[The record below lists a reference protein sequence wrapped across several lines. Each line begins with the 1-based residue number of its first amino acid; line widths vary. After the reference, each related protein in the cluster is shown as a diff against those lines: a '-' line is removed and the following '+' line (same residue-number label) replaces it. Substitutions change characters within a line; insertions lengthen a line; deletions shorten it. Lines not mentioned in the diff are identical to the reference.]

1 MKETLQYAIE
11 MLVCN
16 GILWGLYR
24 LLIRHHVSYSAERLY
39 LIGSTLASIVIPMLQ
54 IPIWSTP
61 IYTIPSDNSVIDT
74 PTTLFHPL
82 PATMNSTGSSL
93 ILLYGFYTA
102 GALLLLINLLH
113 QIWGIIR
120 LRRSSGIEQIGDIK
134 LIRHSKPLPPF
145 SFLHTIY
152 INRDTPSEL
161 LPAILMHEE
170 SHIRHHHSYERIL
183 IEGLKIF
190 YWWNPFLWIAAR
202 DVEAVQEFEADHD
215 VIVQGYR
222 PAAYMEILFK
232 QLFGYSPDIA
242 NGLRNSL
249 IKKRLKMMTT
259 ERKSRYALLRLAATV
274 PVTLTLLV
282 AFGFTAKA
290 AEEAPQQKEKSDM
303 IFSQVDN
310 TPQIEAPTPDEA
322 PFKGNEVDVMPK
334 FGNGGLDVFTNWV
347 GSRLK
352 YPDINVEGM
361 VLAQFVIRSDGTLTD
376 IEILRSPD
384 QAFSQEV
391 TRILSTSPRWTP
403 GIKEGENGSV
413 TFMLPIEFKSTEK
426 RAK

>member
-1 MKETLQYAIE
+1 
-11 MLVCN
+11 
-16 GILWGLYR
+16 
-24 LLIRHHVSYSAERLY
+24 
-39 LIGSTLASIVIPMLQ
+39 
-54 IPIWSTP
+54 
-61 IYTIPSDNSVIDT
+61 
-74 PTTLFHPL
+74 
-82 PATMNSTGSSL
+82 
-93 ILLYGFYTA
+93 
-102 GALLLLINLLH
+102 
-113 QIWGIIR
+113 
-120 LRRSSGIEQIGDIK
+120 
-134 LIRHSKPLPPF
+134 
-145 SFLHTIY
+145 
-152 INRDTPSEL
+152 
-161 LPAILMHEE
+161 
-170 SHIRHHHSYERIL
+170 
-183 IEGLKIF
+183 
-190 YWWNPFLWIAAR
+190 
-202 DVEAVQEFEADHD
+202 
-215 VIVQGYR
+215 
-222 PAAYMEILFK
+222 
-232 QLFGYSPDIA
+232 
-242 NGLRNSL
+242 
-249 IKKRLKMMTT
+249 MMTT

-361 VLAQFVIRSDGTLTD
+361 VLAQFEIRSDGTLTD
-376 IEILRSPD
+376 IEILRYPD

-403 GIKEGENGSV
+403 GIKEGENVSV

>member
-1 MKETLQYAIE
+1 
-11 MLVCN
+11 
-16 GILWGLYR
+16 
-24 LLIRHHVSYSAERLY
+24 
-39 LIGSTLASIVIPMLQ
+39 
-54 IPIWSTP
+54 
-61 IYTIPSDNSVIDT
+61 
-74 PTTLFHPL
+74 
-82 PATMNSTGSSL
+82 
-93 ILLYGFYTA
+93 
-102 GALLLLINLLH
+102 
-113 QIWGIIR
+113 
-120 LRRSSGIEQIGDIK
+120 
-134 LIRHSKPLPPF
+134 
-145 SFLHTIY
+145 
-152 INRDTPSEL
+152 
-161 LPAILMHEE
+161 MHEE

-403 GIKEGENGSV
+403 GIKEGENVSV

>member
-11 MLVCN
+11 ILVCN

-24 LLIRHHVSYSAERLY
+24 LLIRHHVSYSAERFY
-39 LIGSTLASIVIPMLQ
+39 LIGSTLASIIIPMLQ

-61 IYTIPSDNSVIDT
+61 IYIISSNNSIIDT
-74 PTTLFHPL
+74 PHTLFQPL
-82 PATMNSTGSSL
+82 PATTTTTDYSQA
-93 ILLYGFYTA
+93 LLYGFYAA
-102 GALLLLINLLH
+102 GVLLLLINLLR
-113 QIWGIIR
+113 QMWGIIR
-120 LRRSSGIEQIGDIK
+120 LRRSSEIEQLGGIK

-152 INRDTPSEL
+152 INRDTPREL
-161 LPAILMHEE
+161 LSAILMHEE

-190 YWWNPFLWIAAR
+190 CWWNPFLWITAR
-202 DVEAVQEFEADHD
+202 ELEAVQEFEADHD
-215 VIVQGYR
+215 VIAQGYR

-249 IKKRLKMMTT
+249 TKKRLKMMTT

-274 PVTLTLLV
+274 PAALTLLV

-290 AEEAPQQKEKSDM
+290 AEEVPQQKEKSGM
-303 IFSQVDN
+303 IFSQTGN

-334 FGNGGLDVFTNWV
+334 FQEGGIDVFSNWV
-347 GSRLK
+347 GSRLN
-352 YPDINVEGM
+352 YPDKNVEGE
-361 VLAQFVIRSDGTLTD
+361 VIVQFVVQSDGTLSD
-376 IEILRSPD
+376 IEILRSPG
-384 QAFSQEV
+384 QAFSEEV
-391 TRILSTSPRWTP
+391 IRVLNTSPRWTP
-403 GIKEGENGSV
+403 GIKEGENVSV
-413 TFMLPIEFKSTEK
+413 TFMLPIEFKSIEK
-426 RAK
+426 EKK